1 VADLVARGEK
11 LPPEKVGLSPP
22 TINRYMTQIG
32 NIVSICKHAGY
43 PFGNFEGVEGLRAK
57 KKGNTRDERP
67 TFRTDELRTL
77 FNLPVWDG
85 SASFE
90 ERLVTGREVFH
101 DATYWVPLLS
111 AYNGARREENCG
123 LMLSEIEVDAE
134 ADLSCFRFENSVVRK
149 LKNGQSRRRVP
160 IHPELIRLGF
170 LSYVETLRAAGHTL
184 LFPELRAACAD
195 TPMGD
200 VFDDSWQ
207 KMRAAA
213 LPAAK
218 EEGKVLHSFR
228 HWCNNE
234 MKQASVHSEIRRD
247 ILGHSNGDVNEGRY
261 TDSAR
266 LLVMADAMSVLPLPT
281 AHLVAHPI
289 KLIDQVVSHTPRMRR
304 APRRAGA
311 SSSHPK

>member
-1 VADLVARGEK
+1 
-11 LPPEKVGLSPP
+11 
-22 TINRYMTQIG
+22 
-32 NIVSICKHAGY
+32 
-43 PFGNFEGVEGLRAK
+43 
-57 KKGNTRDERP
+57 
-67 TFRTDELRTL
+67 
-77 FNLPVWDG
+77 
-85 SASFE
+85 
-90 ERLVTGREVFH
+90 
-101 DATYWVPLLS
+101 
-111 AYNGARREENCG
+111 
-123 LMLSEIEVDAE
+123 MLSEIEVDAE

-234 MKQASVHSEIRRD
+234 MKQAGVHSEIRRD